1 MSKKGNRLTPKQE
14 KFCQAIRNGK
24 NYSDAYREAYDTKN
38 MKMETIN
45 RASYTLFQNCK
56 ISTRISELR
65 RIVEEKICYTAKN
78 SFDKLN
84 EIQQKALEMKRKLYI
99 KDMAVPLE
107 EETPDLKSAIRA
119 EELKGKLNGL
129 YVEEVK
135 HTGLLP
141 VINIDS
147 KDVKESLKEIKD
159 ILDNL

>member
-1 MSKKGNRLTPKQE
+1 MSKKEKKLTPKQE
-14 KFCQAIRNGK
+14 KFCQAIRDGK
-24 NYSDAYREAYDTKN
+24 NYSDALREAYDTSN
-38 MKMETIN
+38 MKPETIN
-45 RASYTLFQNCK
+45 RAAFDLMQNSK
-56 ISTRISELR
+56 IIARIAELQR
-65 RIVEEKICYTAKN
+65 LVEEKICYTAKQ

-84 EIQQKALEMKRKLYI
+84 EIQQKALEMKRKIYI
-99 KDMAVPLE
+99 KDMTIPLE
-107 EETPDLKSAIRA
+107 EENPDLKSAIRA